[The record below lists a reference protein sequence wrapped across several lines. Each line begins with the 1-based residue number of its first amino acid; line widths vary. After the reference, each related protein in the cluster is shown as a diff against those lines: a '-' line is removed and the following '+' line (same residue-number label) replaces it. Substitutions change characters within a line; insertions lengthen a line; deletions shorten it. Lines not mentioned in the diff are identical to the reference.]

1 MNLPQ
6 RQKGKEKEDGEK
18 QGVSLCLRSLCGK
31 QEKAMNRL
39 LQTLLTSVLTLGVTA
54 VAQAQWVVAFQDKS
68 KRDLNGV
75 FFMDGRYGWVIG
87 DRGII
92 HTTQDSGAEWL
103 PREPKLKDN
112 ISDIFFRNRDEGWLV
127 TGGPTGSRILK
138 TMDGGENWEL
148 VFQLTVDP
156 GTRSSDVPVLY
167 SVAFPSKKQG
177 WVVGDAG
184 RILHSEDGGKTWRRQ
199 ESGVRD
205 ELVHVKF
212 INDKRGWV
220 VGAKGTILYT
230 DDSGRTWERQT
241 SGTTNHLYHV
251 ETRGKEN
258 AWIVGDKGVVLRT
271 TNAGVSW
278 ERVAVET
285 TQNLLNIAFSN
296 DKNGWII
303 GWNGTILRSGDGGKT
318 WIGQESGTRTHLYG
332 ISASKKEVWVVGA
345 EGLVLKYSDR

>member
-1 MNLPQ
+1 
-6 RQKGKEKEDGEK
+6 
-18 QGVSLCLRSLCGK
+18 
-31 QEKAMNRL
+31 MNRILQAL
-39 LQTLLTSVLTLGVTA
+39 LISVLLIVIPA
-54 VAQAQWVVAFQDKS
+54 VAQAQWVVAFQDQS

-103 PREPKLKDN
+103 PQEPKLNDN

-127 TGGPTGSRILK
+127 TGSPTGSRILK
-138 TMDGGENWEL
+138 SLDGGENWEL

-156 GTRSSDVPVLY
+156 GARSSDVPVLY
-167 SVAFPSKKQG
+167 SVNFPGKKQG
-177 WVVGDAG
+177 WVVGDGG
-184 RILHSEDGGKTWRRQ
+184 RILHTEDGGKTWRRQ
-199 ESGVRD
+199 ESGTQD

-230 DDSGRTWERQT
+230 EDSEAAPGSGRPVEQPTTFTTSRREVKRTPGSSETKGWFFER
-241 SGTTNHLYHV
+241 S
-251 ETRGKEN
+251 
-258 AWIVGDKGVVLRT
+258 
-271 TNAGVSW
+271 NAGVSW

-285 TQNLLNIAFSN
+285 TQNLLNIAFAN

-318 WIGQESGTRTHLYG
+318 WIEQESGTRTHLYG

>member
-1 MNLPQ
+1 
-6 RQKGKEKEDGEK
+6 
-18 QGVSLCLRSLCGK
+18 
-31 QEKAMNRL
+31 MNRL
-39 LQTLLTSVLTLGVTA
+39 LQTLLTSTLLIVITG

-75 FFMDGRYGWVIG
+75 YFMDGRYGWVIG

-92 HTTQDSGAEWL
+92 HTTQDNGAEWQ
-103 PREPKLKDN
+103 PQEPKLNDN
-112 ISDIFFRNRDEGWLV
+112 ISDIVFRTREDGWLV
-127 TGGPTGSRILK
+127 TSSPTGSRILK
-138 TMDGGENWEL
+138 TVNGGENWEL
-148 VFQLTVDP
+148 VFQLAVAP
-156 GTRSSDVPVLY
+156 GANKNDVPVLY
-167 SVAFPSKKQG
+167 SVAFPNKNKG
-177 WVVGDAG
+177 WVVGDSG
-184 RILHSEDGGKTWRRQ
+184 RILHSEDGGRNWRRQ
-199 ESGVRD
+199 ESGVKD

-220 VGAKGTILYT
+220 VGAKGTILFT
-230 DDSGRTWERQT
+230 DDGGRTWERQI
-241 SGTTNHLYHV
+241 SGTPNHLYHI

-285 TQNLLNIAFSN
+285 TQNLLNIAFAN

-318 WIGQESGTRTHLYG
+318 WIEQESGTRSHLYG
-332 ISASKKEVWVVGA
+332 ISASKREVWVVGA